1 MRLLYIG
8 IILLLL
14 GVIGLVGYGP
24 MKKMVAEDKL
34 GKMLASVGLGEK
46 MMPVEAPPP
55 PPPPPPPPMK
65 TAFAKLPGV
74 SISTVRHGRVIMI
87 FAANIA
93 FEVPEREATTDQNNI
108 MVLYRPVIQN
118 VVVQFLNQYFDLYPE
133 NAPVIMDDAYAKER
147 LKELVNAVLPEP
159 LVSSVVFEA
168 VSVRQP

>member
-1 MRLLYIG
+1 
-8 IILLLL
+8 
-14 GVIGLVGYGP
+14 
-24 MKKMVAEDKL
+24 
-34 GKMLASVGLGEK
+34 
-46 MMPVEAPPP
+46 
-55 PPPPPPPPMK
+55 
-65 TAFAKLPGV
+65 
-74 SISTVRHGRVIMI
+74 
-87 FAANIA
+87 
-93 FEVPEREATTDQNNI
+93 

>member
-8 IILLLL
+8 IIVLLL

-46 MMPVEAPPP
+46 MMPVEA
-55 PPPPPPPPMK
+55 PPPPPPPMK